1 MKRILAAISL
11 VVMAVQP
18 AFGEEPLASETSVRE
33 LLEVTQTRKLSEG
46 TVNQMD
52 RLMTEAMNRELAGRV
67 PTAEQQA
74 ILDDLRAKLVALI
87 GDALK
92 WEKLEPR
99 YVDIYRKSFTDGEIA
114 GMLAFYKTPAGEAV
128 INKMPVVMQHTMSL
142 VQDLIQGIT
151 PQLRQIQT
159 EALEKMKKSGT
170 TSQPPGG

>member
-1 MKRILAAISL
+1 MKGIFAAIAL
-11 VVMAVQP
+11 AMVAVQP
-18 AFGEEPLASETSVRE
+18 ALGEEPLASEASVRD

-74 ILDDLRAKLVALI
+74 VLDDLRVKLVALI

-114 GMLAFYKTPAGEAV
+114 VMLAFYRTPAGEAV

-159 EALEKMKKSGT
+159 EALEKMKNSGANPL
-170 TSQPPGG
+170 PPGG